1 MQDNLDNQKKEPT
14 FPLTSLIKTLFS
26 FFCRRDFV
34 KNANLAEEPLPAI
47 AIFAGRGSLPK
58 MLIDDCQKK
67 GRRFIVFLLESENY
81 EIDYSAFNPV
91 KIPYG
96 AMEKFLDT
104 VRKNEIKNLV
114 FIGAVNKPNFSTLK
128 VDKKGALLLAKILA
142 SKVLGDDSVLTTVIK
157 FFEKEG
163 FKILRI
169 DELLD
174 CVVSTKSTLTKIQP
188 DKENLEDIALG
199 VKAIKSFSEF
209 DVGQSLVIAQ
219 KQIIAVEALEGT
231 DAMIKRCAGFNV
243 DYKKKAVLLK
253 MKKRGQS
260 MKADLPTIGV
270 ATIENCFE
278 SGIAGIAIQANSTLV
293 LERDEVVK
301 KADELGLFVTVI

>member
-1 MQDNLDNQKKEPT
+1 MQDKPS
-14 FPLTSLIKTLFS
+14 FPLTSLLREFLGRIFS
-26 FFCRRDFV
+26 SFCRKDSL
-34 KNANLAEEPLPAI
+34 KNFNSESDPLPAI

-58 MLIDDCQKK
+58 MLIEDCQKK
-67 GRRFIVFLLESENY
+67 GRRFILFLLASENY
-81 EIDYSAFNPV
+81 EIDYSDFNPV
-91 KIPYG
+91 NIPYG

-142 SKVLGDDSVLTTVIK
+142 NKLLGDDAVLSAVIK

-163 FKILRI
+163 FNILRI

-174 CVVSTKSTLTKIQP
+174 CVVSTKSTLTKAHP
-188 DKENLEDIALG
+188 DQENLEDIALG

-219 KQIIAVEALEGT
+219 KQIVAVEALEGT
-231 DAMIKRCAGFNV
+231 DAMIKRCGGFKV

-293 LERDEVVK
+293 LEKDEVIK
-301 KADELGLFVTVI
+301 KADELGLFLTVI